1 MELFERMRIDH
12 YILEK
17 SIREIAREHRVHRR
31 VVRQALADAVPPARK
46 VPEREAPVLT
56 AALRDV
62 VDEWLTA
69 DLEAPR
75 KQRHTARRVFGRLVA
90 EQGYAGAESTVRA
103 YVCGRRR
110 EIGLARKVFV
120 PQVHPPGMEAEAD
133 FYEAYVDFP
142 SGRTKVFVLVV
153 RSSYSGRE
161 FQVAFLRLT
170 QQAFLEG
177 LALALAW
184 FGGVFRIL
192 RLDNLAAAVK
202 QVLQGRRRV
211 ETARMVAF
219 RSHYL
224 FDTVYC
230 LPGKEGAHEKGGVEG
245 EVGRSRRT
253 HLVPV
258 PKVKDLEA
266 LNALLRQGC
275 QDDDRR
281 RREGHLRTVGEEF
294 ADEVPLL
301 RPLPATAF
309 DTAEVA
315 THEVDS
321 KSRVKVR
328 MNRYSVPVGLAGR
341 KVEVRV
347 RARFIEVV
355 HAGKVVACHERLH
368 GRHEERLELDH
379 YLELLKQKPGAM
391 AASVPLR
398 QARDRSAWPASYDAL
413 WSRMRRKHGEA
424 AGTREMVDVLFLLR
438 SHATGDVHAAVDMAL
453 HLGCSDAGAIAVLVR
468 QLAVPEVERVPL
480 EGLGELEQVGTP
492 ASSDLSSY
500 DTLLRLRGAA

>member
-1 MELFERMRIDH
+1 MRIDH
-12 YILEK
+12 YILGK
-17 SIREIAREHRVHRR
+17 SIRVIAREQGVHRR
-31 VVRQALADAVPPARK
+31 VVRQALADAVPPERK
-46 VPEREAPVLT
+46 VPERESPVLT
-56 AALRDV
+56 AALRQV
-62 VDEWLTA
+62 IDEWLTA

-75 KQRHTARRVFGRLVA
+75 KQRHTARRVFARLVA
-90 EQGYAGAESTVRA
+90 EQDFAGAESTVRR

-110 EIGLARKVFV
+110 EIGLARNVFV
-120 PQVHPPGMEAEAD
+120 PQAHPPGMEAEAD

-161 FQVAFLRLT
+161 FQVAFLRLI

-177 LALALAW
+177 LSLALAW
-184 FGGVFRIL
+184 FGGVFPTL
-192 RLDNLAAAVK
+192 RLDNLNAAVK

-211 ETARMVAF
+211 ETGRMVAF

-258 PKVKDLEA
+258 PRMPDLDA
-266 LNALLRQGC
+266 LNAHLRRGC
-275 QDDDRR
+275 EQDDGR
-281 RREGHLRTVGEEF
+281 RREGRPRTVGEEF

-301 RPLPATAF
+301 RPLPAKPF
-309 DTAEVA
+309 DTAKGDV
-315 THEVDS
+315 HDVDS

-328 MNRYSVPVGLAGR
+328 TNRYSVPVRLAER

-347 RARFIEVV
+347 LARYVEVV
-355 HAGKVVACHERLH
+355 HEGKVVARHERLYGKH
-368 GRHEERLELDH
+368 DDRLELDH

-391 AASVPLR
+391 AGSVPLR
-398 QARDRSAWPASYDAL
+398 QARDRACWPACYDAL
-413 WSRMRRKHGEA
+413 WSRMRRKHGES

-438 SHATGDVHAAVDMAL
+438 SHEVGDVQTAVEMAL
-453 HLGCSDAGAIAVLVR
+453 QLGCSDAGAIAVLVR
-468 QLAVPEVERVPL
+468 QLAMPDIERAPL
-480 EGLGELEQVGTP
+480 EGLGELDDIGTP
-492 ASSDLSSY
+492 ASGDLGSY
-500 DTLLRLRGAA
+500 DALLRARGAA